1 MQMQIKDLGEFG
13 LIKALLRDQ
22 PHFEGVIV
30 PAGDDA
36 AVVEIT
42 SGMRIVYTCD
52 CMVEDVHFL
61 ATARGE
67 DVGFKLLASNISDIA
82 AMGGKPRF
90 AVITLVAPGET
101 LVEWLQD
108 VYRGLG
114 ECCVLYGVA
123 LVGGDTSRGPKIMLN
138 IALIGEIEP
147 GKEMLRKNAQVGD
160 LVCVTGPL
168 GGSAAGLRVVTG
180 KVPRGLP
187 VAPYVLAKHYQP
199 HPRVEEGQALTRL
212 GCKCANDISDGLA
225 SEALEIAEA
234 SGVSI
239 ELVDEDIPIC
249 SKAEQIAKHS
259 GEDPLGYALY
269 GGEDYELVFCIAPSL
284 LPHLIQVLP
293 GASVVGTVKRG
304 QGVSLLS
311 ASGARP
317 INTAYNHF
325 NKGDL

>member
-1 MQMQIKDLGEFG
+1 MPMQIKDLGEFG

-22 PHFEGVIV
+22 PPSEGVIV

-42 SGMRIVYTCD
+42 PGMRIVYTCD

-61 ATARGE
+61 STAQGA

-82 AMGGKPRF
+82 AMGGRPRY

-101 LVEWLQD
+101 SVEWLQD

-114 ECCVLYGVA
+114 ECCALYGVA
-123 LVGGDTSRGPKIMLN
+123 LVGGDTSRGQNIMLN
-138 IALIGEIEP
+138 VALIGEIEL
-147 GKEMLRKNAQVGD
+147 GREMLRKNAQAGD

-180 KVPRGLP
+180 RVPRDFP
-187 VAPYVLAKHYQP
+187 AAPYVLTRHYRP
-199 HPRVEEGQALTRL
+199 CPRVEEGQTLAQL

-225 SEALEIAEA
+225 SEALEIAGA

-239 ELVDEDIPIC
+239 ELIAKDIPTCPETQQIAEYCDEDPV
-249 SKAEQIAKHS
+249 
-259 GEDPLGYALY
+259 DYALY
-269 GGEDYELVFCIAPSL
+269 GGEDYELVFCIAPNL
-284 LPHLIQVLP
+284 LPKLRQFLP
-293 GASVVGTVKRG
+293 GASVVGTVKVG
-304 QGVSLLS
+304 QGVTLLS
-311 ASGARP
+311 AGGA
-317 INTAYNHF
+317 ISIANAYSHF
-325 NKGDL
+325 E

>member
-1 MQMQIKDLGEFG
+1 MQIKDLGEFG
-13 LIKALLRDQ
+13 LIKALLCDQ
-22 PHFEGVIV
+22 AQAEGVIV

-42 SGMRIVYTCD
+42 PGMRIVYTCD

-61 ATARGE
+61 PTAHGA
-67 DVGFKLLASNISDIA
+67 DVGFKLLASNVSDIA
-82 AMGGKPRF
+82 AMGGRPRF

-101 LVEWLQD
+101 SVEWLQD

-114 ECCVLYGVA
+114 ECCARYGVS

-138 IALIGEIEP
+138 IALIGEIDP

-180 KVPRGLP
+180 KVPRDLP
-187 VAPYVLAKHYQP
+187 AAPYVLAKHYRP
-199 HPRVEEGQALTRL
+199 HPRVQEGQALTQL

-234 SGVSI
+234 SGVLI
-239 ELVDEDIPIC
+239 ELVAEDLPTC
-249 SKAEQIAKHS
+249 PETQQIAKYCS
-259 GEDPLGYALY
+259 EESLDYALY
-269 GGEDYELVFCIAPSL
+269 GGEDYELVFCIAPNL
-284 LPHLIQVLP
+284 LPQLNQVLP
-293 GASVVGTVKRG
+293 RASVVGTVKRG
-304 QGVSLLS
+304 QGVVLLA
-311 ASGARP
+311 ASGASS
-317 INTAYNHF
+317 ISTAYNHF
-325 NKGDL
+325 K